1 MIATE
6 TKTEALLKR
15 KQAAVA
21 SGIANS
27 TSIFVEKASGAV
39 ITDVE
44 GREYLD
50 FYAGVGVL
58 NAGHCP
64 KPVVE
69 AVKKQ
74 ADKLLHSF
82 FAIAM
87 YEPYVALAEKMNQI
101 VPGNYSKKTMFAN
114 SGAEAVE
121 NAVKIARQATKKTG
135 IISLEIL

>member
-58 NAGHCP
+58 NAGNCP

-101 VPGNYSKKTMFAN
+101 VQIKNLQKVFPKGNIC
-114 SGAEAVE
+114 
-121 NAVKIARQATKKTG
+121 IARNINLDIKEG
-135 IISLEIL
+135 EI